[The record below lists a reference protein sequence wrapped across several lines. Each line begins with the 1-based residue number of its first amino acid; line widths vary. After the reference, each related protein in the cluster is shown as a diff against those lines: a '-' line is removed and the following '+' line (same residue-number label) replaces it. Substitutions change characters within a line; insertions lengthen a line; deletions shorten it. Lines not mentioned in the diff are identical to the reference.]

1 MRLLIDGQG
10 GFVTES
16 REMPRAGLQTTAR
29 VGMDDTGARHRG
41 GNGVSTQIGN
51 DDFACLGTTRSNSR
65 LNFLC
70 HPPSP
75 LHSTQEL
82 PDAGFFLWRNRTTR
96 SADKGSF
103 LPTPTKNVFLPVYAA
118 LLGE

>member
-70 HPPSP
+70 HPPTP

-82 PDAGFFLWRNRTTR
+82 PYAGFFSGATGPPGQLT
-96 SADKGSF
+96 KGVLCRRLRKTFSF
-103 LPTPTKNVFLPVYAA
+103 PFMRRY
-118 LLGE
+118 